1 MDGLPVEK
9 SGYKRG
15 FVPFAIAAAVLS
27 LCGGFT
33 AAAPSAIATSWGLG
47 GTGTT
52 WITLAFALS
61 AAGMA
66 PIMGKFG
73 DLMGRRVGILT
84 GLALMAAG
92 EFMIGI
98 APDGAFAFVLVARFV
113 LGAGAAVIAPVVIGY
128 ILTEFPANKTGQGF
142 ALYMFIA
149 SAMVIFGPTAGGL
162 MIDKVGWR
170 AVLYLCTAFCVIGF
184 VVCMFTVKNA
194 TGPKKT
200 LAGFDGVGS
209 VFSLLFFSLFLCI
222 PTFGQSNGWISKQTL
237 ICVGAALVALVILVL
252 VEKRAANPILSSKFM
267 FRKQFILPVIAL
279 FLTQGLMQ
287 SCMTNT
293 IIFVIS
299 TQNNT
304 TLSGIATSLMYVGM
318 SIGSI
323 VIGPMADKKE
333 PRLIA
338 AGSLVFVAAGAALQ
352 MTFTGETG
360 LLVFGLSLMLIGLG
374 LGGNA
379 TIFMKVALSGLSPQ
393 LAGVGSGTY
402 NMFRDM
408 SAPFGVAIFVP
419 MFSQKVAQA
428 VTAGAD
434 TISANVQAIH
444 GTAMVQVISVLIG
457 IVVCMMIP
465 KIYNTKAEQTA

>member
-1 MDGLPVEK
+1 M
-9 SGYKRG
+9 RG
-15 FVPFAIAAAVLS
+15 FIPFAIAAAVLS

-33 AAAPSAIATSWGLG
+33 AAAPSAIAASWGLG

-73 DLMGRRVGILT
+73 DLMGCRVGILT
-84 GLALMAAG
+84 GLALMGVG
-92 EFMIGI
+92 ELMIGL
-98 APDGAFAFVLVARFV
+98 APEGAFFFVLAARFV
-113 LGAGAAVIAPVVIGY
+113 LGTGAAVIAPVVIGY
-128 ILTEFPANKTGQGF
+128 ILTQFPADKTGKGF
-142 ALYMFIA
+142 AIYMFIA

-170 AVLYLCTAFCVIGF
+170 AVLYLCAGLCAVGF
-184 VVCMFTVKNA
+184 VICMFTMKNIS
-194 TGPKKT
+194 TPKRS
-200 LAGFDGVGS
+200 LAGFDGIGS
-209 VFSLLFFSLFLCI
+209 VFVLLFFSLFLCI
-222 PTFGQSNGWISKQTL
+222 PTFGQSSGWTSRPTL
-237 ICVGAALVALVILVL
+237 ICIGAAVVSLIILVAM
-252 VEKRAANPILSSKFM
+252 EKKAAAPILNSKFM
-267 FRKQFILPVIAL
+267 LRRQFVLPVIAL

-293 IIFVIS
+293 IIFVIT

-318 SIGSI
+318 SVGAI

-333 PRLIA
+333 PRAIA
-338 AGSLVFVAAGAALQ
+338 AGSLVFVALGAALQ
-352 MTFTGETG
+352 MTFTADTG
-360 LLVFGLSLMLIGLG
+360 LLIFGLSLMLIGLG

-379 TIFMKVALSGLSPQ
+379 TIFMKVALSGLDPS

-419 MFSQKVAQA
+419 MFSQAVAKA
-428 VTAGAD
+428 TAAGTELIA
-434 TISANVQAIH
+434 ANVQAIH
-444 GTAMVQVISVLIG
+444 STAMAQVLSVAAG
-457 IVVCMMIP
+457 IVVCMLIP
-465 KIYNTKAEQTA
+465 RIYQKKTTSPS

>member
-1 MDGLPVEK
+1 MERLPVEK
-9 SGYKRG
+9 SGYQKG

-92 EFMIGI
+92 EFMIGM
-98 APDGAFAFVLVARFV
+98 APDGAFAFVLAARFV
-113 LGAGAAVIAPVVIGY
+113 LGTGAAVIAPVVIGY

-142 ALYMFIA
+142 AQYMFIA

-162 MIDKVGWR
+162 MIDKMGWR
-170 AVLYLCTAFCVIGF
+170 AVLYLCAAFCVIGF

-194 TGPKKT
+194 GGPKKS

-222 PTFGQSNGWISKQTL
+222 PTFGQSSGWLSRSTL
-237 ICVGAALVALVILVL
+237 LCVGAAAVSLVVLVL
-252 VEKRAANPILSSKFM
+252 VEKRAVNPILNSKFM
-267 FRKQFILPVIAL
+267 FRRQFVLPVIAL

-318 SIGSI
+318 SVGSI

-333 PRLIA
+333 PRVIA
-338 AGSLVFVAAGAALQ
+338 AASLVFVAAGAALQ
-352 MTFTGETG
+352 MSFTGETG
-360 LLVFGLSLMLIGLG
+360 LVMFGLSLMLIGLG

-379 TIFMKVALSGLSPQ
+379 TIFMKVALSGLSPA

-428 VTAGAD
+428 MAAGTD
-434 TISANVQAIH
+434 VISANVQAIRS
-444 GTAMVQVISVLIG
+444 TAIMQVISVGVG
-457 IVVCMMIP
+457 IAVCLMIP
-465 KIYNTKAEQTA
+465 RIYGQKNAENA